1 MDKRVRRSLTAVAV
15 FVLAGVVAGVAWATI
30 PDGTGT
36 IHACYSGSDKSLRV
50 VDVGGCAKGEA
61 PVSWNQNAI
70 QGLQGEQGNQGPQ
83 GDTGPQGLAGLTYAS
98 TQGGLLITDPVIGG
112 GFKSLTC
119 PSGQKAL
126 QGGWYWL
133 VLNGSTKMDQ
143 PDVESFPSGDD
154 SWDFAVGANSTYA
167 GEPMIVTLTCVNAP

>member
-70 QGLQGEQGNQGPQ
+70 HGLQGQQGNQGPR
-83 GDTGPQGLAGLTYAS
+83 GTRDPKGSPGLPTQALRVAS
-98 TQGGLLITDPVIGG
+98 
-112 GFKSLTC
+112 
-119 PSGQKAL
+119 
-126 QGGWYWL
+126 
-133 VLNGSTKMDQ
+133 
-143 PDVESFPSGDD
+143 
-154 SWDFAVGANSTYA
+154 
-167 GEPMIVTLTCVNAP
+167 